1 MKNIKNCFVFVVALV
16 CGYFVSKVTIPLKK
30 NQLSKKRY
38 VYSGRFYSDTLS
50 SMYDRESML
59 TSIYSKR
66 GFVIVE
72 DYIMASKIAYVIL
85 KGNMPKTYFDRYKTF
100 KLYLINKDIWTVYND
115 SIKEPV
121 LMFTKNDCKV
131 IHIKSDEESN

>member
-1 MKNIKNCFVFVVALV
+1 MKNIKKCFVFVVALV
-16 CGYFVSKVTIPLKK
+16 CGYFVSNVTIPLKS
-30 NQLSKKRY
+30 QLPRKRY
-38 VYSGRFYSDTLS
+38 VYSGKFYSDTLS
-50 SMYDRESML
+50 DVYGRESML

-85 KGNMPKTYFDRYKTF
+85 KGNMSKTYFDRYKTF
-100 KLYLINKDIWTVYND
+100 ELYLVNKDIWTVYND
-115 SIKEPV
+115 SIKDPV